1 MDLMNVFYLLDV
13 VNILIGIVCLYDVD
27 NYYMMYQIVINLI
40 IRMLYIKYYG
50 SNELVVLKFID
61 DLINRKDM
69 MIFKFEK
76 YIIIRKLN
84 DN

>member
-1 MDLMNVFYLLDV
+1 
-13 VNILIGIVCLYDVD
+13 
-27 NYYMMYQIVINLI
+27 
-40 IRMLYIKYYG
+40 MLYIKYYG